1 MVVVQI
7 IEKEDDLSIK
17 ERLLFFE
24 AGYMCVDTETTGLN
38 YLVDKLCTIQ
48 LFCEGYSIIIKFNR
62 HQTYDNLKELLY
74 SDKVTKIF
82 HNAVF
87 DVSFLMKNL
96 NMDNFGKLVCTRI
109 ASKLVNGL
117 EHSNSLKPL
126 LKEYL
131 NVEINKS
138 EQLSDWSKKIL
149 SDSQKKYAVNDVRY
163 LYHLW
168 NKLYKEIIDKDLEE
182 VAVKCFE
189 FVPYYKK
196 ITDLE
201 IENIFA
207 Y

>member
-1 MVVVQI
+1 MQI

>member
-1 MVVVQI
+1 
-7 IEKEDDLSIK
+7 
-17 ERLLFFE
+17 
-24 AGYMCVDTETTGLN
+24 
-38 YLVDKLCTIQ
+38 
-48 LFCEGYSIIIKFNR
+48 
-62 HQTYDNLKELLY
+62 
-74 SDKVTKIF
+74 
-82 HNAVF
+82 
-87 DVSFLMKNL
+87 
-96 NMDNFGKLVCTRI
+96 MDNFGKLVCTRI

-163 LYHLW
+163 LHHLW

-196 ITDLE
+196 ITDLG

>member
-1 MVVVQI
+1 MQI

-196 ITDLE
+196 ITDLG
-201 IENIFA
+201 IENIFVL
-207 Y
+207 